1 MEKRSSR
8 FKRTTFNSTSVA
20 APIVP
25 GVFNSKE
32 FHRENEATST
42 FYTRSEFEVKC
53 F

>member
-1 MEKRSSR
+1 MEKRSLR
-8 FKRTTFNSTSVA
+8 YKRKQIA
-20 APIVP
+20 PPIVP

-42 FYTRSEFEVKC
+42 FYTRSEYKVKC